1 MAPIFDGKS
10 LDGWAQAPP
19 YPIKFSGDDIAD
31 PPALA
36 KKLSEPADA
45 AAIFLSTSLD
55 DAAKAALKESGETKK
70 LKSALAKALNAIVSG
85 PPLNGEPFKEITQRP
100 ETKTLGDSNPKGEA
114 LARYH
119 RLLLEDALPKE
130 LSRSPSTSWIVKD
143 GAMASTGAGRGVI
156 HTVKEYEKFRL
167 VFTMRHLGGPP
178 GDHAPC
184 VLIFGTMPP
193 LGEPGLDALGAI
205 QFQPPNG
212 SSWDYR
218 PGKNN
223 SGKELF
229 TRLVNPK
236 FDSKEWFQVEL
247 LADSRTG
254 TATMAVAQP
263 PGTKAV
269 EVLRFNDPSAGKK
282 GPIAWQMHNKGLF
295 DEFKDVRIEENP
307 ADEKLITVE

>member
-1 MAPIFDGKS
+1 V
-10 LDGWAQAPP
+10 PP
-19 YPIKFSGDDIAD
+19 YPIKFSGDDITD
-31 PPALA
+31 SSGLA
-36 KKLSEPADA
+36 RKLTGSTDA
-45 AAIFLSTSLD
+45 VSTFINGSLD
-55 DAAKAALKESGETKK
+55 ETAKTTFKETTDPKK
-70 LKSALAKALNAIVSG
+70 LKSALAKALNPIVNG
-85 PPLNGEPFKEITQRP
+85 PSLHTADRFKEVTLRP
-100 ETKTLGDSNPKGEA
+100 ETKSLGENTTKGET

-119 RLLLEDALPKE
+119 RLLLEDAFPKE
-130 LSRSPSTSWIVKD
+130 LSRSPASSWIVKD
-143 GAMASTGAGRGVI
+143 GTMASTGAGRGVI
-156 HTVKEYEKFRL
+156 HTVREYEKFRL

-193 LGEPGLDALGAI
+193 PGETGLDALGAI

-223 SGKELF
+223 SGKGLF
-229 TRLVNPK
+229 TRIVNPK
-236 FDSKEWFQVEL
+236 LDSHEWFQVEL

-269 EVLRFNDPSAGKK
+269 EVLRFHDPGAGKK

-295 DEFKDVRIEENP
+295 DEFKDIRIEENP
-307 ADEKLITVE
+307 TDDKLITVE